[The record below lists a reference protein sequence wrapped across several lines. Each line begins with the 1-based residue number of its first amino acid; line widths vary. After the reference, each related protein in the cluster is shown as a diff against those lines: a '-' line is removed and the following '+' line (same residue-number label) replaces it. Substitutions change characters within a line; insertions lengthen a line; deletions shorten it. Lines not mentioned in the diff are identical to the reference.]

1 MPRLPDS
8 IRRGLTARRLRA
20 ILQKPVGILENARLH
35 LFADASEEEHI
46 FVVGPPRSGTTLV
59 MSILASHPR
68 IASLQEE
75 TYFFLRWNYTDFR
88 LPDIPDSEM
97 KEFISSARSYIDLFD
112 RIARFTKDRQEKD
125 FFLEKTP
132 EHAIV
137 LDLLLDKYPRS
148 QFVAIIRDPRDG
160 YLSARRNPEL
170 DNWTLENYCED
181 WRQCTENVLTNS
193 ESPRLEFFR
202 YEDLCTDPDSVSR
215 KMMSHVGLDLH
226 SNQLDPDQ
234 YGAKTSLSGRKGHE
248 RLSRRISDDT
258 VGRWKDEIS
267 QTDLRQIE
275 NICADEMDK
284 LGYTV

>member
-1 MPRLPDS
+1 MPRLPNS

-20 ILQKPVGILENARLH
+20 ILQKPAGILGNARLH

-75 TYFFLRWNYTDFR
+75 TYFFLRWNYTQFR
-88 LPDIPDSEM
+88 LPDIPDSQM
-97 KEFISSARSYIDLFD
+97 KEFISSARSYVDLFD
-112 RIARFTKDRQEKD
+112 RIARFIKDRQEKD
-125 FFLEKTP
+125 LFLEKTP

-148 QFVAIIRDPRDG
+148 QFVAIVRDPRDG

-170 DNWTLENYCED
+170 DNWTIENYCED

-193 ESPRLEFFR
+193 QSPRVEFFR
-202 YEDLCTDPDSVSR
+202 YEDLCTDPNSVSH
-215 KMMSHVGLDLH
+215 KMMSHVGLNLY
-226 SNQLDPDQ
+226 SNQLNPHQ
-234 YGAKTSLSGRKGHE
+234 YGAETSLSGRKGHE

-258 VGRWKDEIS
+258 VGGWMDEIS
-267 QTDLRQIE
+267 QSDLRKIE
-275 NICADEMDK
+275 SICADEMYEM
-284 LGYTV
+284 GYST